1 MEQGMSKWKA
11 AKEGSKEIYFAVIST
26 SITLAVVFL
35 PIIFLQGFVGRLF
48 REFGIVVAGAVL
60 ISALVSLTLTPVLNV
75 KMSSSKGHSHSWFY
89 KKTEPFFRGMENG
102 YRRMLQ
108 GFMKIRWVAWVILK
122 ACFWIIYLI
131 GKDMPSEL
139 APMEDRS
146 QFRLSVTTPEGTS
159 YDYMDDYMA
168 RLTQFVMDS
177 VPEKQIA
184 ISITAPGFTGSGAV
198 NTGFIRVVM
207 KDPKERTRSQSD
219 IVKMINKNLPRF
231 NEGRAFSV
239 EEQTISV
246 NRRGGQPVQ
255 FVIQNVDFEKIKAV
269 LPKILEQAQN
279 SKVLQ
284 GVDADLKFNKPELRI
299 LIDRA
304 KASALGITAQD
315 ISESLQL
322 ALSNRRL
329 GFFTKEG
336 KQYQVMAQ
344 VSRNERDDPADLK
357 SIFIRNKNGQLIS
370 LDNIVTMVEESSPP
384 VIYHYNRYKSATISG
399 NLAPGKTVGD
409 GIKEMQEIS
418 KKVLDETFS
427 TALSGTSR
435 DFAESGSNT
444 MFAFILALALIFLI
458 LAAQFESFIDP
469 FIIMF
474 TVPLAIAG
482 ALISLAIFGQTLNIF
497 SQIGMIMLIGLVT
510 KNGILIVEFANQK
523 QIAGDKKI
531 KAVTDAAVSRFRPI
545 LMTSLAM
552 ALGALPL
559 ALSLGDASTSRV
571 PLGIVI
577 VGGVMFALIL
587 TLFVI
592 PAIYSFLSSKKKKSE
607 LDNIEEETTA
617 KNIID

>member
-1 MEQGMSKWKA
+1 MSKWKA